1 MGKQK
6 PYSYVTEDIRQI
18 PVVYLLNLETK
29 MLNERAIRNLKKLK
43 NDDYVLYVNR
53 KVMDEDVELAIKSL
67 RNQSVLDEL
76 LGQGLKIISSNGD
89 ITEFDKYFEK

>member
-1 MGKQK
+1 MI
-6 PYSYVTEDIRQI
+6 D
-18 PVVYLLNLETK
+18 ETK

-43 NDDYVLYVNR
+43 NDDYVLYVNG